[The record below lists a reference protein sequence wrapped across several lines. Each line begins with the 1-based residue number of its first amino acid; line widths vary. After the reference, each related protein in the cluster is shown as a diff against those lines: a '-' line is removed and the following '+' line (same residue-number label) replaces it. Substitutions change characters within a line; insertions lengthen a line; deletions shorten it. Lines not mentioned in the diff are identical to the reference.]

1 MEKESIKDQ
10 VVMEYLRGGVTMRKL
25 SEKYGF
31 GFSTISRWVMAYEK
45 DKDKHEKLL
54 AVKVAVKEAEE
65 MPTDIKRL
73 QEELRMSRLKV
84 SLLEAMIDISD
95 EQFGTD
101 IRKKAGTRPS

>member
-1 MEKESIKDQ
+1 MEKQSIKDQ
-10 VVMEYLRGGVTMRKL
+10 VVGEYFQGGTSTRKL
-25 SEKYGF
+25 GRKYGY
-31 GFSTISRWVMAYEK
+31 GNGTVSRWVMAGAKEK
-45 DKDKHEKLL
+45 DKQEKLRGAKL
-54 AVKVAVKEAEE
+54 VLKQAEIMPSDVKQ
-65 MPTDIKRL
+65 L

>member
-1 MEKESIKDQ
+1 MENQSIREQ
-10 VVMEYLRGGVTMRKL
+10 VVSEYFQGGTSTRKL
-25 SEKYGF
+25 GRKYGY
-31 GFSTISRWVMAYEK
+31 GNSTISRWVMAGAK
-45 DKDKHEKLL
+45 DKDKYKKLVAAKL
-54 AVKVAVKEAEE
+54 VLKQVEIMPSDVKQ
-65 MPTDIKRL
+65 L